1 MGWLTLTAIYIIVWW
16 VVLFVVL
23 PLGMNQGSQ
32 ARPEDGGDWGAPQ
45 RPNLRRKFITTTWV
59 SAIVW
64 AVLILAIQFQ
74 IIPLPDVPVSY

>member
-16 VVLFVVL
+16 VVLFIVL